1 MSAISDV
8 SILKVVVSYMYMAM
22 FEKRDRLCYMTCYLD
37 EYQCK
42 EAKKTTTK
50 EEQKENG

>member
-8 SILKVVVSYMYMAM
+8 SILNVVVSYIWQCLKK
-22 FEKRDRLCYMTCYLD
+22 ETDYMTSYLD